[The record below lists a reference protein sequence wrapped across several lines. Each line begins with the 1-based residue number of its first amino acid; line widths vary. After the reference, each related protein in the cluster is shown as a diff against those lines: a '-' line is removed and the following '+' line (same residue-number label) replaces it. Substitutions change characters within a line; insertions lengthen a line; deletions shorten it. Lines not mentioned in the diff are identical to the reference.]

1 MKVILI
7 QKIEKLGNRG
17 DVKNVSSGYA
27 RNFLMPNKMA
37 VLATVKNLKDLE
49 SQKELE
55 AKQAEEELHLYQ
67 EIASQ
72 MDGLEL
78 EILAKTGD
86 DGKLFGSINAQKI
99 SEALKTKGFDI
110 NKDQIKLENQI
121 KEIGEYDV
129 SLELPHGLEA
139 KIKVI
144 IVEET
149 EQK

>member
-99 SEALKTKGFDI
+99 SEALKTKGFDV